1 MLLGTSRYK
10 VRPFAK
16 HFPLPIQAADIQQWL
31 SLFRTTIDELFA
43 GLKADDAKI
52 KTQNIGTIFAH
63 RMIPNSL

>member
-1 MLLGTSRYK
+1 MGTSHYK

-16 HFPLPIQAADIQQWL
+16 HFPLPIQAAHFQQWL
-31 SLFRTTIDELFA
+31 SLFRIIIDEIFA

-52 KTQNIGTIFAH
+52 KTQNIGTMFAH